1 MHRLIALLTLA
12 VVLLAHP
19 LSTLAA
25 APEINRFTNT
35 YSFVVPAEDNP
46 CVVDVVIEGEFTVVE
61 HLFFDDAGTLVKV
74 IAHINDRWTDTGPGG
89 TIRGQG
95 SLTVVTTEFVHGEG
109 VETWVDTFRGM
120 PFKLSAPGFG
130 VLIRDAGN
138 ISVAVTQILNDPDDP
153 EDDEFIQD
161 VIYDRG
167 DHPSF
172 YTGLDGVI
180 DEYCAILAG

>member
-1 MHRLIALLTLA
+1 MRHLIAFLTLT

-19 LSTLAA
+19 LGALAA
-25 APEINRFTNT
+25 APEINRFTVP
-35 YSFVVPAEDNP
+35 YHFVVAAGENP
-46 CVVDVVIEGEFTVVE
+46 CGVEVVVEGEFRVVE
-61 HLFFDDAGTLVKV
+61 HLFFDETGTLVKV
-74 IAHINDRWTDTGPGG
+74 LATINDRWTDTGPGG
-89 TIRGQG
+89 TIRGQA
-95 SLTVVTTEFVHGEG
+95 SFTVVTTEFVHGEG

-130 VLIRDAGN
+130 VIIRDAGN
-138 ISVAVTQILNDPDDP
+138 ISVAVTLILNDPEDP

-172 YTGLDGVI
+172 YESLDGVI
-180 DEYCAILAG
+180 DEYCAILT